1 MEMFNPINC
10 KAYLS
15 ALQGGRIVYPL
26 APTTSWRQTVEALD
40 TLSEAS
46 TIYALGTVEAISDPG
61 DYQLTFYDAE
71 GTEVARVGVEVA
83 LGTPANETALAAAI
97 AAAIEAEADLDDY
110 RDAATSDGTDWAV
123 TFLPGLGLRIL
134 LEPGDAADD
143 LTVAHFADI
152 NLNALN
158 ERNTFP
164 RYVTREADPFV
175 LVTSAWPADT
185 TITVANTG
193 EASSEVIVD
202 APADAEGVGE
212 TASTTTLSV
221 TDMVEP
227 SWDPVATLALGDD
240 PFPTDGALEVIVPF
254 SPIIAPV
261 RLP

>member
-15 ALQGGRIVYPL
+15 ALQGGHIAYPL
-26 APTTSWRQTVEALD
+26 APTTSWRQEIRATD
-40 TLSEAS
+40 TQSAAS
-46 TIYALGTVEAISDPG
+46 TISIVGSVDAIHDGQYGFSFYGPDGNDLLIRPTVQVVMPEPAD
-61 DYQLTFYDAE
+61 E
-71 GTEVARVGVEVA
+71 TE
-83 LGTPANETALAAAI
+83 LAAAI
-97 AAAIEAEADLDDY
+97 AQAFEEYAGLDDY
-110 RDAATSDGTDWAV
+110 RASATSDGTTFVLTLNPGMALRMVLEDLSLDDV
-123 TFLPGLGLRIL
+123 TI
-134 LEPGDAADD
+134 AH
-143 LTVAHFADI
+143 VAEI

-158 ERNTFP
+158 DRNTFP

-185 TITVANTG
+185 TIAVANNG
-193 EASSEVIVD
+193 EANSEVIVD
-202 APADAEGVGE
+202 APIDVEGVVE

-221 TDMVEP
+221 TDFVEP
-227 SWDPVATLALGDD
+227 AWDPVATLPLGDD